1 MSKYSLIYSVLLEP
15 FPQST
20 SICQTKL
27 YALDQKELGAFSCPR
42 EALIFAVI
50 ILRQISE
57 FID

>member
-1 MSKYSLIYSVLLEP
+1 MSKYFLLYSVLLKP
-15 FPQST
+15 SPQST

-42 EALIFAVI
+42 EALIFAAI
-50 ILRQISE
+50 ILHQISE